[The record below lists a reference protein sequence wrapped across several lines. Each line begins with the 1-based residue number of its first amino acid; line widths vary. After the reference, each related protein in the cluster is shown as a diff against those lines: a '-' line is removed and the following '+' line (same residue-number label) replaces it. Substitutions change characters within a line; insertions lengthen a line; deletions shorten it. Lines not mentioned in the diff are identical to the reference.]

1 MKRLLRDLKK
11 YRWYL
16 LYSAKS
22 ELRAEVAGS
31 YLNWLWWILDP
42 LLFMLVYTF
51 VVRVVFTAKEQYFA
65 AFVLIG
71 LTAWNFFNKSV
82 QGSVNVIRKNK
93 SVVSKIYLPKYL
105 LVLTNMMVLAFKM
118 AISFVLI
125 FVLML
130 ILRVPFTW
138 HILHAVPTV
147 LVLIVVTFGI
157 STIFMHFGV
166 FVRDLYNV
174 TVLLLRLVFYM
185 TGVFYS
191 IPLRVPAPYGA
202 ILLRINPL
210 AFLTESLRGA
220 LLYGA
225 APDYLLLG
233 VWFVIGLALSA
244 IGITTVYRYENS
256 YAKVI

>member
-71 LTAWNFFNKSV
+71 LTVWNFFNKSV

-130 ILRVPFTW
+130 ILRVPFTGY
-138 HILHAVPTV
+138 ILHAVPIL
-147 LVLIVVTFGI
+147 LVLLVVTFGI

-233 VWFVIGLALSA
+233 VWFVIGLALTA

>member
-82 QGSVNVIRKNK
+82 QGSVNIIRKNK

-105 LVLTNMMVLAFKM
+105 LILTNMMVLAFKM
-118 AISFVLI
+118 AVSFALI
-125 FVLML
+125 FVLMI
-130 ILRVPFTW
+130 ILKVPFTLY
-138 HILHAVPTV
+138 ILHVIPILVV
-147 LVLIVVTFGI
+147 LLTVTFGV

-166 FVRDLYNV
+166 FVRDLSNV
-174 TVLLLRLVFYM
+174 TAVLLRLVFYM

-191 IPLRVPAPYGA
+191 IPLRVPAPYGG
-202 ILLRINPL
+202 ILLRINPM

-220 LLYGA
+220 LLYGT

-233 VWFVIGLALSA
+233 AWFVIGAALTVL
-244 IGITTVYRYENS
+244 GITTVYRYENS
-256 YAKVI
+256 YVKVI

>member
-130 ILRVPFTW
+130 ILRVPFTGY
-138 HILHAVPTV
+138 ILHAVPIL
-147 LVLIVVTFGI
+147 LVLLVVTFGI

-233 VWFVIGLALSA
+233 VWFVIGLALTA

>member
-71 LTAWNFFNKSV
+71 LTVWNFFNKSV

-118 AISFVLI
+118 SISFVLI

-233 VWFVIGLALSA
+233 VWFVIGLALTA